1 MVGEGALLLLA
12 LNFNA
17 GRPRWVHDQLA
28 VLPLRNNSKRP
39 KLENTQEKASERTVS
54 GITNV
59 SDPSTSSESI
69 WGPVPNTR

>member
-1 MVGEGALLLLA
+1 MGGSALTHTDCCDPAGDAVGEGTFLLLA

-39 KLENTQEKASERTVS
+39 KLENTQEKASAL
-54 GITNV
+54 
-59 SDPSTSSESI
+59 ST
-69 WGPVPNTR
+69 P